1 MLYKN
6 IYNPLFFWGDD
17 FSIRFWMLSHM
28 NSSVLRFFFGSAGAR
43 ATTLRRFAA
52 RACRC
57 WTSPAARRCCWHGS
71 STWISR
77 KWSPSC
83 HLARKRRSL
92 GETWKNTK
100 LPNWL
105 VVTGT
110 WMDYDFPY
118 IGNFIIPTDFH
129 IFERGWNHQPAKSW
143 ENNRHIEGTNMRSD
157 DLYLSVLRQFGGIS
171 DTADWWFPP

>member
-1 MLYKN
+1 MVLDVE
-6 IYNPLFFWGDD
+6 PHEF
-17 FSIRFWMLSHM
+17 IRSPVFLGGCRSPSHDA
-28 NSSVLRFFFGSAGAR
+28 SA
-43 ATTLRRFAA
+43 LRRQSLPVLDV
-52 RACRC
+52 
-57 WTSPAARRCCWHGS
+57 TSSEALL
-71 STWISR
+71 
-77 KWSPSC
+77 
-83 HLARKRRSL
+83 LARQLYMDFQEVKSIMPPGARRSL